1 MPSANNPAAFGA
13 RFREAVRRAGYG
25 SIGATELADVLAAV
39 FPEGISIQSAHKW
52 IAGTAVPR
60 PERLTVLAKWL
71 DVSEHWLRYGP
82 DPKASNRLTGG
93 TDRSLNSKDLARRIQ
108 ALPETQREI
117 VEALLIQFEKIPP
130 D

>member
-1 MPSANNPAAFGA
+1 MLSANDPSAFGA

-25 SIGATELADVLAAV
+25 SIGATELADVLAAE

-60 PERLTVLAKWL
+60 PERLAVLAKWL

-82 DPKASNRLTGG
+82 DPKAPNRLTGG
-93 TDRSLNSKDLARRIQ
+93 ADRSLNSKDLARRIQ
-108 ALPETQREI
+108 ALPEAQREI

>member
-1 MPSANNPAAFGA
+1 MPSANDPAAFGA

>member
-1 MPSANNPAAFGA
+1 MPSAYDPAAFGA

>member
-1 MPSANNPAAFGA
+1 MLSANDPSAFGA

-25 SIGATELADVLAAV
+25 SIGATELADVLAAE